1 MHPCHAD
8 PMETIGDITITIGD
22 DHVAVVENHRA
33 PNNFFSLRMLH
44 DIGKAFDYAA
54 ENGARSIL
62 FCAEGKNFC
71 AGADFSPG
79 GGRNQPDDPELA
91 GRHIYDEAVV
101 LFSCPIPVV
110 AAVQGAAVGGGL
122 GLACMADFRF
132 GTPNTRMTA
141 NFARL
146 GFHQGFGLSHTLPE
160 IVGKQRAQELLYT
173 GRRITGEQAAEIGL
187 LDYLVSDDDLRAEAH
202 KLAAEIAVS
211 APLAVRSI
219 KQTLRGH
226 LPKAIREITNHERAE
241 QDRLQKTNDFKEG
254 VKAMAERRDPN
265 FTNS

>member
-1 MHPCHAD
+1 
-8 PMETIGDITITIGD
+8 METIGDITITIGD

-33 PNNFFSLRMLH
+33 PHNFFSLRMLH
-44 DIGKAFDYAA
+44 DIGRAFAYAA
-54 ENGARSIL
+54 DNGARCIL
-62 FCAEGKNFC
+62 LCAEGKNFC
-71 AGADFSPG
+71 AGADFSPS
-79 GGRNQPDDPELA
+79 GGRNQADDPDLA

-146 GFHQGFGLSHTLPE
+146 GFHQGFGLSVTLPD

-173 GRRITGEQAAEIGL
+173 GRRINGEQAAEIGL
-187 LDYLVSDDDLRAEAH
+187 LDYLVDNDDDLRAEAH
-202 KLAAEIAVS
+202 KLAAEIAGS

-219 KQTLRGH
+219 KNTLRGH
-226 LPKAIREITNHERAE
+226 LPVAIREITNHERVE
-241 QDRLQKTNDFKEG
+241 QDRLQKTNDWKEG
-254 VKAMAERRDPN
+254 VKAMAERREPN
-265 FTNS
+265 FTAS

>member
-1 MHPCHAD
+1 MLSA
-8 PMETIGDITITIGD
+8 MQTIGDITITIGD
-22 DHVAVVENHRA
+22 DHVAVVEIHRA

-44 DIGKAFDYAA
+44 DIGKAFDWAA
-54 ENGARSIL
+54 ENGGRSVL

-71 AGADFSPG
+71 GGADFSPS

-146 GFHQGFGLSHTLPE
+146 GFHQGFGLSQTLPE
-160 IVGKQRAQELLYT
+160 IVGKQRAMELLYT

-187 LDYLVSDDDLRAEAH
+187 IDHLVADEADLRAEAH
-202 KLAAEIAVS
+202 KLAAEIAGS

-219 KQTLRGH
+219 KNTLRGH
-226 LPKAIREITNHERAE
+226 LPTSIREITSHERIE
-241 QDRLQKTNDFKEG
+241 QDRLQKTNDWKEG

-265 FTNS
+265 FTAS